1 MISRPEQLRR
11 LIETGRTM
19 LENLD
24 YREQVKQVKML
35 VPFIM
40 SFEEIDELRK
50 MPMGYDWK
58 VKFRLSLNQKKKT
71 QSTVV
76 ILERIEKN

>member
-1 MISRPEQLRR
+1 MISRPEQLHR

-24 YREQVKQVKML
+24 YREQVKQVKMS
-35 VPFIM
+35 VPFIV

-50 MPMGYDWK
+50 MTMGYDWK
-58 VKFRLSLNQKKKT
+58 VKFKLSLNSKKRT

-76 ILERIEKN
+76 FLERIEKK

>member
-1 MISRPEQLRR
+1 MISRPEQLHR

-24 YREQVKQVKML
+24 YREQVKQVKMS
-35 VPFIM
+35 VPFIV

-50 MPMGYDWK
+50 TTMGYDWK
-58 VKFRLSLNQKKKT
+58 VKFRLSLNQKKKV

-76 ILERIEKN
+76 VLERIEKN

>member
-1 MISRPEQLRR
+1 MISRPEQLHR

-24 YREQVKQVKML
+24 YREQVKQVKMS

-40 SFEEIDELRK
+40 SFEEMDELRSIVC
-50 MPMGYDWK
+50 GYDWK
-58 VKFRLSLNQKKKT
+58 VKFKLSLNNKKRT

-76 ILERIEKN
+76 FLERIEKK